1 MSREQA
7 ARKRSASERAQWTR
21 RIAPASL
28 CSYVGTAA
36 PPAPRFAGM
45 RPPVNAARRRHY
57 NRNITDTV
65 TEAAA

>member
-28 CSYVGTAA
+28 CSYAGTAPSA
-36 PPAPRFAGM
+36 APRFAGM
-45 RPPVNAARRRHY
+45 RPPANAAGRRNY
-57 NRNITDTV
+57 NGNVIDTA